1 MTVGTVAYNAAL
13 GTSDSAV
20 ITAAADTLLSGIVAI
35 NGTGSSAA
43 LNLSVHR
50 GSGQTET
57 LASALNVPAD
67 SAIRPV
73 DMAKMALGAV
83 LLRIGDTLHASASA
97 ATTVTLLAFE

>member
-1 MTVGTVAYNAAL
+1 VGAVAYNAAL

-35 NGTGSSAA
+35 NSTGSAA
-43 LNLSVHR
+43 TVNLSVHR
-50 GSGQTET
+50 GKTET

-67 SAIRPV
+67 SVIRPV

-83 LLRIGDTLHASASA
+83 LLRIGDTLHANASA